1 MPRVYSAHYN
11 KMSISITQE
20 WVPDWKS
27 DWAVEYG
34 WSQRNLLRGVNL
46 LWGCLKYIV

>member
-20 WVPDWKS
+20 WVPDCGSLTGQWNM
-27 DWAVEYG
+27 DGANATY
-34 WSQRNLLRGVNL
+34 
-46 LWGCLKYIV
+46 